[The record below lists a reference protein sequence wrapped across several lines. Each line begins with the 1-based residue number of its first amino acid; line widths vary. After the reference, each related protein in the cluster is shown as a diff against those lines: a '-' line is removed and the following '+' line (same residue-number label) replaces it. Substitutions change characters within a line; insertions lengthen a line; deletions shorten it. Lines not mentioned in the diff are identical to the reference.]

1 MATFKKTRRRGDL
14 GDPPPPEEAG
24 ENLKA
29 PEHAPPAVHP
39 SAEVDGRSL
48 RKTGRTHQFAT
59 RITPELHRQIKMIA
73 ARDGLKVTELLE
85 HAVAAYER
93 KNITS

>member
-1 MATFKKTRRRGDL
+1 MATFKKPRRRGDL

-24 ENLKA
+24 DNLKA
-29 PEHAPPAVHP
+29 PEHAPPTTAP

-48 RKTGRTHQFAT
+48 RKTGRTYQFAT

-73 ARDGLKVTELLE
+73 ARDKLKVTELLE
-85 HAVAAYER
+85 QAVAAYEKQKTR
-93 KNITS
+93 G

>member
-1 MATFKKTRRRGDL
+1 MATFKKTRRRGEL
-14 GDPPPPEEAG
+14 GDPPPLAEAG

-29 PEHAPPAVHP
+29 PEHAPPAP
-39 SAEVDGRSL
+39 ALDVDGRTL
-48 RKTGRTHQFAT
+48 RKTGRTQQFAT

-85 HAVAAYER
+85 QAVAVYE
-93 KNITS
+93 KQKTHG

>member
-1 MATFKKTRRRGDL
+1 MATFKTPRRRGDL

-24 ENLKA
+24 TNLTA
-29 PEHAPPAVHP
+29 PEHAPPAVVP
-39 SAEVDGRSL
+39 SSEVDGRSL

-85 HAVAAYER
+85 RAVAAYE
-93 KNITS
+93 KQTIAG